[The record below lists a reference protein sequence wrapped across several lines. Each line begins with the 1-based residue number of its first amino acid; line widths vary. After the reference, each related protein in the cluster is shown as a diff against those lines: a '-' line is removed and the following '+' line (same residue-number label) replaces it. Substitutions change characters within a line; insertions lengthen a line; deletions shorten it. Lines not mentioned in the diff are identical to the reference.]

1 MHQSSVGTLGWI
13 MKKWFPAALIVL
25 GCCLLGLS
33 HFLGNE
39 SGPDEV
45 IGHIAGMIMLVGSV
59 ICIGV
64 GLVLQF
70 LKDHD
75 EEEAW

>member
-1 MHQSSVGTLGWI
+1 MGWI
-13 MKKWFPAALIVL
+13 MNMKKWFPAALIVL
-25 GCCLLGLS
+25 GCCLLGMSQL
-33 HFLGNE
+33 LGQE

-45 IGHIAGMIMLVGSV
+45 IGHIAGMIMSVGSV
-59 ICIGV
+59 ICIGA

-70 LKDHD
+70 LKNDD